1 MQVQTLRKT
10 ASSRKGIS
18 SLSMQLKALAD
29 PTRLAILELLMNGL
43 QCNCNL
49 GNRLGLPINLI
60 SHHLK
65 VLRGAGLVTFSRDE
79 QDGRWIYYAIDAG
92 GIASLK
98 ESLAAFLN
106 PERIMNRPPV
116 CGPQMAG
123 PGGKTTTHHLQGV

>member
-65 VLRGAGLVTFSRDE
+65 VLRAAGLVTFSRDE

-98 ESLAAFLN
+98 ELLAAFLN

-123 PGGKTTTHHLQGV
+123 PGGKKTTHHLQGV